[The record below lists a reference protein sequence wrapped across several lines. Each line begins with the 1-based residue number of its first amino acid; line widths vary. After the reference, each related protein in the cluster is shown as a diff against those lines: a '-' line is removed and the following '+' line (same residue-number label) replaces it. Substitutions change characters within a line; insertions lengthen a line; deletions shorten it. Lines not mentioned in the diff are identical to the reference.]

1 MYVIKQYYKH
11 HIDGIIFPNKIYNLR
26 TKESRLI
33 DWIECKDVY
42 MWINWDIRTVVY
54 GKKDGK
60 YYLEKFSAD
69 WQRTVQNFFL
79 THVKQL
85 VLIRLFLEF
94 NCIGSA
100 RLLWQYNF

>member
-26 TKESRLI
+26 TKESRSI
-33 DWIECKDVY
+33 DWIECNRWY
-42 MWINWDIRTVVY
+42 LWINWDIRTLVY

-69 WQRTVQNFFL
+69 WQRTVQKNFFWRL
-79 THVKQL
+79 SNN
-85 VLIRLFLEF
+85 LI
-94 NCIGSA
+94 
-100 RLLWQYNF
+100 